1 MKVQIGAGL
10 VDEVDG
16 LIGQEPVGDIPLGQG
31 HRLAQDAL
39 GDLHAVEVF
48 VIMGD
53 ALEDLQCVLHIGLRH
68 RHRLEA
74 TLQGRILLDKFT
86 ILVEGGGADDLYL
99 APGQGGLED
108 IGGVHAA
115 LGVPGAH
122 DVMHLVNDQDDI
134 ACLADLLDKPLHAAF
149 ELAPE
154 LGAGH
159 QGRQIQQID
168 LLIPQFEG
176 HLPGGDALGQAL
188 GYGGLAHARL
198 ADEAG
203 VVLLAAVQDLHHPLN
218 FFFPADDGIQLALPG
233 PAGKVNAVVI
243 QKLAFFLG
251 FAALGLPAL
260 AGLIPALLFRRG
272 LAAAEKPV

>member
-1 MKVQIGAGL
+1 
-10 VDEVDG
+10 
-16 LIGQEPVGDIPLGQG
+16 
-31 HRLAQDAL
+31 
-39 GDLHAVEVF
+39 
-48 VIMGD
+48 
-53 ALEDLQCVLHIGLRH
+53 
-68 RHRLEA
+68 
-74 TLQGRILLDKFT
+74 
-86 ILVEGGGADDLYL
+86 
-99 APGQGGLED
+99 
-108 IGGVHAA
+108 
-115 LGVPGAH
+115 
-122 DVMHLVNDQDDI
+122 MHLVNDQDDI
-134 ACLADLLDKPLHAAF
+134 ACLADLLDKPLHAAL

-168 LLIPQFEG
+168 LLVPQLEG

-233 PAGKVNAVVI
+233 PAGKINAVVI

-251 FAALGLPAL
+251 LAALGLPAL
-260 AGLIPALLFRRG
+260 AGGLPRLLLRRG
-272 LAAAEKPV
+272 LTAAKETVQEGEGGRLAALVLVLAVIRGHILQLLGTAEGLHHLPAEALQILRSDAHALHHILHLGQAQLGGALQAQALVHRLAFFVHPGDEHHSHIFLTL

>member
-1 MKVQIGAGL
+1 M
-10 VDEVDG
+10 
-16 LIGQEPVGDIPLGQG
+16 
-31 HRLAQDAL
+31 LA
-39 GDLHAVEVF
+39 VF
-48 VIMGD
+48 
-53 ALEDLQCVLHIGLRH
+53 
-68 RHRLEA
+68 
-74 TLQGRILLDKFT
+74 
-86 ILVEGGGADDLYL
+86 VEGGGADDLDL

-122 DVMHLVNDQDDI
+122 DVMHLVNDQNDI
-134 ACLADLLDKPLHAAF
+134 ACLADLLNKPLHAAF

-168 LLIPQFEG
+168 LLIPQLEG

-251 FAALGLPAL
+251 LAALGLPAL

>member
-1 MKVQIGAGL
+1 
-10 VDEVDG
+10 
-16 LIGQEPVGDIPLGQG
+16 
-31 HRLAQDAL
+31 
-39 GDLHAVEVF
+39 
-48 VIMGD
+48 
-53 ALEDLQCVLHIGLRH
+53 
-68 RHRLEA
+68 
-74 TLQGRILLDKFT
+74 
-86 ILVEGGGADDLYL
+86 
-99 APGQGGLED
+99 
-108 IGGVHAA
+108 
-115 LGVPGAH
+115 
-122 DVMHLVNDQDDI
+122 MHLVNDQDDI

-168 LLIPQFEG
+168 LLIPQLEG
-176 HLPGGDALGQAL
+176 HLPGSDALGQAL

-198 ADEAG
+198 TDEAG
-203 VVLLAAVQDLHHPLN
+203 VVLLAAVQDLHHPLD

-251 FAALGLPAL
+251 LAALGLPAL